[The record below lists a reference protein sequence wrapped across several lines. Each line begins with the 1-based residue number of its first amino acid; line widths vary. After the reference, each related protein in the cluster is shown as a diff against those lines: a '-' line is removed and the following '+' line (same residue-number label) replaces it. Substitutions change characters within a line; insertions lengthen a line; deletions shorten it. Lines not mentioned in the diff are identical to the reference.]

1 MRRNKDKEAVYI
13 DGTLF
18 YVPPEVK
25 RYIDE
30 YIQTNKNLLDKNWSL
45 EQQLERIKPIV
56 EDKKLKP
63 ALSRNCS
70 GCKYVVKSSWNGEPL
85 KCCRDSVCEDYTPK
99 E

>member
-1 MRRNKDKEAVYI
+1 MRLNKEVVYI
-13 DGTLF
+13 GDRMF

-30 YIQTNKNLLDKNWSL
+30 QIQTITNLSDKKWSL

-63 ALSRNCS
+63 ALSQNCS